1 MRKNSFLNIAAAL
14 WMGVVAAVGLSACSS
29 EDNLSINPQ
38 PAQSEV
44 HTYHVCIPASFGDDA
59 QTRAVTTGTD
69 PISSK
74 ENLIG
79 QFMTTENVVVY
90 NMTTG
95 EDANIGSWTYLH
107 PDADN
112 ATTANL
118 TGDLSFSSSIAEGQT
133 LRLIYNS
140 SDKYFTYSVWD
151 ADPAQIVSEPGTLA
165 GLSNYDFAV
174 ADVTISSVSG
184 SGPYTLTTSPANF
197 ENLQSMFKF
206 TFTGLPTGV
215 GVQMLS
221 VSSENLYISTSH
233 SPVNG
238 YEQYYAPVYISLD
251 DAARAANGAGVVYA
265 AIRFRETSEDN
276 ITFTVTGTDGN
287 IYTATKHTTGFSN
300 GKYYTPTIALT
311 KVADTKTIAA
321 LTTDEIGWRIGS
333 DGKAYSPTGSLPTG
347 VTAVAMIA
355 YVGDAKAGGTG
366 AATCA
371 HGLAIALDEV
381 STTQYHWHESA
392 GLVSTWAASNTVT
405 GISQSTT
412 TGWRLP
418 TVDDFKYMIQG
429 CGGDTYSAD
438 LPAYPLMTAI
448 NCGTLDTKVYN
459 LTGNHLEFCWTS
471 NESEASCG
479 YYYNFN
485 TGNLCS
491 QGDGG
496 STCYVRAVLAF

>member
-59 QTRAVTTGTD
+59 QTRAVTPGTD
-69 PISSK
+69 AVSGKP
-74 ENLIG
+74 NLIG
-79 QFMTTENVVVY
+79 QFMTTENVAVY
-90 NMTTG
+90 NMTTD

-140 SDKYFTYSVWD
+140 SDKYFTYSVWN

-184 SGPYTLTTSPANF
+184 SDPYTLTTSPANF

-287 IYTATKHTTGFSN
+287 TYGATKHTTGFSN
-300 GKYYTPTIALT
+300 GKYYTATIALT

-355 YVGDAKAGGTG
+355 YVGSASDCTN
-366 AATCA
+366 
-371 HGLAIALDEV
+371 GLAIALSDE
-381 STTQYHWHESA
+381 SGKMSQAAATTA
-392 GLVSTWAASNTVT
+392 CAAKSSPIT
-405 GISQSTT
+405 G
-412 TGWRLP
+412 GAWRL
-418 TVDDFKYMIQG
+418 TTDNDWLNMFSA
-429 CGGDTYSAD
+429 CGGTSQFDYNGLNTKLGAVG
-438 LPAYPLMTAI
+438 
-448 NCGTLDTKVYN
+448 GTTLEDRYIMN
-459 LTGNHLEFCWTS
+459 STGSNNRIDFAGTNTGFGITS
-471 NESEASCG
+471 NEWK
-479 YYYNFN
+479 
-485 TGNLCS
+485 
-491 QGDGG
+491 
-496 STCYVRAVLAF
+496 VRATLAF

>member
-38 PAQSEV
+38 PAQNEV

-59 QTRAVTTGTD
+59 QTRAVTPGTD
-69 PISSK
+69 AVSGKP
-74 ENLIG
+74 NLIG
-79 QFMTTENVVVY
+79 QFVKSENVVVH

-95 EDANIGSWTYLH
+95 EDAYSDSWTYLH
-107 PDADN
+107 PDKN

-140 SDKYFTYSVWD
+140 SDKFLTYSVWN

-381 STTQYHWHESA
+381 STTQYYWHESA
-392 GLVSTWAASNTVT
+392 GHVSTWAASNTVT

-459 LTGNHLEFCWTS
+459 LTGNHLKFCWTS
-471 NESEASCG
+471 NESKASCG
-479 YYYNFN
+479 YYYNFD

-491 QGDGG
+491 QGDGN